1 MSELGFPQSS
11 ASSLQAFSPRQWCHL
26 TPVCLCYYFRAL
38 DALFNFL
45 LVWYYCT
52 LTIRESI
59 LITNGSRS
67 VAGSLL
73 WSPMP
78 FMKDFTVDKRLSIH
92 IVAVLETWE
101 ADAVVPRV
109 LSGSKAGGSS
119 ITMCPPSCPASCS
132 PGQFTS
138 FFLQKSPSANRL
150 ASNLSR
156 FCSHRP
162 EGVLYQMFRNQF
174 ISYCLYQSKE
184 PLQPSL
190 RIKLCVFCQQDT
202 DWFMLY
208 F

>member
-1 MSELGFPQSS
+1 MSELGSPQSS

-26 TPVCLCYYFRAL
+26 TLVCLCCYFRAL

-150 ASNLSR
+150 ASNLSW

-190 RIKLCVFCQQDT
+190 RIKLCVFCQQDA